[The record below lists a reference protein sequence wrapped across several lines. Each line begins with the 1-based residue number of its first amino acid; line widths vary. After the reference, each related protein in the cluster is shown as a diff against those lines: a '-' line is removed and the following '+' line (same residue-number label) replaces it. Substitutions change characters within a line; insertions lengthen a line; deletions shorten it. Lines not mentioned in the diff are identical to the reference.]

1 MPTLSYSGVDL
12 HYERTGQ
19 GPPVL
24 LLAGIASD
32 SASWKPIIPAL
43 NEFATVYTMDNRC
56 AGQTQ
61 PIDIE
66 TSRELIAQDVLA
78 LLDACQ
84 IDKVTLIG
92 HSMGALISWAV
103 ASSAPDRINAV
114 VAASAPFSVDP
125 TRIELFNT
133 LAKLR
138 TDDNEADWFRLLF
151 HFLFSPT
158 FFENPTAVDDAVS
171 ASLAYEH
178 RQPQSAF
185 LQQCQALPSYLKP
198 LDLPTTLPFAAMALT
213 GENDKLFTPA
223 DMQRSYAAHPEVN
236 LTVIEDAAHSVHW
249 ENPVAFVNAVNAFL
263 SQLSSHT

>member
-138 TDDNEADWFRLLF
+138 TDDNEA
-151 HFLFSPT
+151 
-158 FFENPTAVDDAVS
+158 
-171 ASLAYEH
+171 
-178 RQPQSAF
+178 QSAF

-249 ENPVAFVNAVNAFL
+249 ENPVAFVNAVNSFL